1 MKKKL
6 RVLSLFLA
14 LVTLSGAAISC
25 GSDTEPKETTNGDVT
40 SESAPD
46 EYSFESFPDYEF
58 RVLNIQDVYS
68 MHAVIDPGETNGDTL
83 NDTQYNTVRTLEDK
97 TGIKWKETNV
107 DIEKEFPATVSQMVL
122 SGSDDYDL
130 IYQNTR
136 SYYTHMSQG
145 FYYNLLD
152 YSQVKL
158 DSDWFVSSYNNFNTV
173 AGKLGTALGYSNL
186 TIVDAT
192 NCMIFNQTMAETLG
206 LDLPYDLVRE
216 GKWTLD
222 KLKEYCAK
230 AANLNGDE
238 NFNWKTDGKAVYGIS
253 LRQNTGTRWV
263 INCGEMIV
271 ENNNGKLELT
281 AGSQRFYDVCD
292 KVASF
297 LGTKD
302 EGIAYYGNF
311 DDNGDGSY
319 INCFERQRAL
329 FGDSEVAKANRM
341 RQLDFNF
348 GVLPLPK
355 YDESQERYYT
365 TLSYPA
371 SGISIPVT
379 CKTPER
385 SAAIGDAVNYL
396 FYENVWD
403 VFRGVTLESKNL
415 RNDDSIEMLGY
426 ILNSAYPEVYSEFSV
441 GTDFFT
447 EMSTK
452 LRNGDTSIASTFA
465 TYEKQM
471 KENIEKVN
479 NGG

>member
-1 MKKKL
+1 
-6 RVLSLFLA
+6 
-14 LVTLSGAAISC
+14 
-25 GSDTEPKETTNGDVT
+25 
-40 SESAPD
+40 
-46 EYSFESFPDYEF
+46 
-58 RVLNIQDVYS
+58 
-68 MHAVIDPGETNGDTL
+68 
-83 NDTQYNTVRTLEDK
+83 
-97 TGIKWKETNV
+97 
-107 DIEKEFPATVSQMVL
+107 
-122 SGSDDYDL
+122 
-130 IYQNTR
+130 
-136 SYYTHMSQG
+136 
-145 FYYNLLD
+145 
-152 YSQVKL
+152 
-158 DSDWFVSSYNNFNTV
+158 
-173 AGKLGTALGYSNL
+173 
-186 TIVDAT
+186 
-192 NCMIFNQTMAETLG
+192 
-206 LDLPYDLVRE
+206 
-216 GKWTLD
+216 
-222 KLKEYCAK
+222 
-230 AANLNGDE
+230 
-238 NFNWKTDGKAVYGIS
+238 
-253 LRQNTGTRWV
+253 
-263 INCGEMIV
+263 MIV
-271 ENNNGKLELT
+271 EENNGKLELT

-379 CKTPER
+379 CKTPEK
-385 SAAIGDAVNYL
+385 SASIGDAINYL

-426 ILNSAYPEVYSEFSV
+426 ILNSAYPEVYSEFSI
-441 GTDFFT
+441 GTNFFT

-471 KENIEKVN
+471 KENIDKVN
-479 NGG
+479 NGE